1 MDRKGANGLVDEY
14 ESVLIDVA
22 KNRANSHS
30 NIKKN
35 IHLILTSLTKSS
47 ILYEL
52 LIIMLLK

>member
-35 IHLILTSLTKSS
+35 IHLILTSLQSQAFY
-47 ILYEL
+47 YEL